1 MFSIVV
7 RKYKSKR
14 HFDMLGLK
22 KKKSNQQSLGLY
34 SPNWFGVIG
43 LGFDLLKSYTIFEK
57 SIDRVFQFC
66 SFNNID
72 SFKYVILLQNVCF
85 VIGILLE

>member
-1 MFSIVV
+1 
-7 RKYKSKR
+7 
-14 HFDMLGLK
+14 MLGLK

-57 SIDRVFQFC
+57 SIDRVP
-66 SFNNID
+66 
-72 SFKYVILLQNVCF
+72 IL
-85 VIGILLE
+85 